1 MAKSSTVTAARSWPM
16 LTSICTCRAVVDL
29 FPRRCLISC
38 GSMVRMEC
46 TPVICPAIPHH
57 MVASECR
64 TNWRSRSIKHWTSVL
79 QSQSSAGHR
88 GRISTFVTVLSNLN
102 HNAVPGR
109 GLGSRSGRNT
119 NRVLR
124 FTSRVRFIRESE
136 VEWLTLPLVQRECA
150 RL

>member
-1 MAKSSTVTAARSWPM
+1 MAP
-16 LTSICTCRAVVDL
+16 
-29 FPRRCLISC
+29 
-38 GSMVRMEC
+38 MEC

-109 GLGSRSGRNT
+109 GLGSRSVHNT
-119 NRVLR
+119 NRALR
-124 FTSRVRFIRESE
+124 FTSRARFIRETVGEADSFPRFE
-136 VEWLTLPLVQRECA
+136 RDADSVSYRRKTYGRCSADFLTFVLAVFGPRERSTRSA
-150 RL
+150 